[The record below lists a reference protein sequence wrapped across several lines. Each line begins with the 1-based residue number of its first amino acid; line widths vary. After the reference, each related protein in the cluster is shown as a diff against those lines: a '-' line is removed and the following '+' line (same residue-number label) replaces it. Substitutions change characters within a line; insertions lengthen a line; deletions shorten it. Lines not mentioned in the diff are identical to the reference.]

1 MSVKKFKFVSP
12 GIFVNEIDNSFI
24 PRQPGGTGPVII
36 GRTERGPG
44 LRPVRVS
51 SFSEFVDV
59 FGMPI
64 PGGGSGDVWR
74 KGNYVGP
81 TYASYAAQAYL
92 RAGVGPV
99 TMVRLMGG
107 FHPNETTSGA
117 AGKAGW
123 KTTAA
128 HNAARSTNGGAYG
141 LFIIESGSSPVQ
153 RAGQAGLQS
162 TRQMSGTLAAVWYLQ
177 EGSIE
182 LTGSDTLH
190 LHSEEASG
198 TDHSL
203 AISGSGILL
212 NNEGANHEFK
222 AIIKDAD
229 GNTVKLASFNF
240 DDTSDIYIR
249 KVFNTN
255 PILTNTT
262 VTRTPQQE
270 KYWLGETYDNALR
283 KVLAKNDIT
292 ATNDGASH
300 GWITGIGSGSNH
312 HGLQKRAFQDCETG
326 WFIAQ
331 HMSTANVSS
340 YAPEDMQKLFKL
352 VGLSHG
358 EWLQKNLKVSVTSIK
373 KSDRP
378 DIDPYGSFAIELR
391 RIEDTDNAVRQVE
404 RFSNLNLN
412 PQSPN
417 YIARRIGD
425 MYVEWSDTEKR
436 LRQYGKYP
444 NQSKFIRVIM
454 NEDVDTGVTDD
465 ALLPY
470 GAHGPIRYGSFSF
483 ISGSDSSGPDAVFQ
497 GAGGDRAGGS
507 GANKGFNIFAK
518 FAGDIPGGGGSTT
531 AKHGETDIDDLFI
544 NVGNLAITGNIE
556 FPAVPLRVSSSDG
569 QMTDPTNAY
578 FGFQTTKTAT
588 SLEYDPSIP
597 DHCRPVCSAFDTF
610 NTSSDG
616 LTEFSW
622 VFSLDDLRHES
633 GLGDMLV
640 YTSGSRAESLS
651 ANSAS
656 YSRVLDLGYD
666 KFTVPFYG
674 GFDGMDITEAE
685 PFRNTGLSSGT
696 EYNSYAYY
704 SVKRAID
711 TCADPEFV
719 EMNLLTMPGLTDNTL
734 VDHAVATCESRGDA
748 LAIVDLDGGYVPFT
762 ENNTTETG
770 RRGSVDDVITNLRNR
785 NIDSSYGCAYYP
797 WVLIN
802 DGRTGQA
809 VWMPPSVV
817 ALGTFASSQRKS
829 DVWFAPAGFNRG
841 GLTEGSAGLAVV
853 GVRERLTSKER
864 DKLYDARINPIA
876 SFPSEGIVIFGQ
888 KTLQARRSALDRINV
903 RRLMIF
909 LKKEVSRLST
919 KVLFDQNVQAT
930 WNRFRGLVNPFLR
943 SVQARFGITEY
954 RLILDEST
962 TTPDL
967 IDQNVL
973 YAKIMI
979 KPARAI
985 EFIAIDFVV
994 ASTGASF
1001 DD

>member
-12 GIFVNEIDNSFI
+12 GIFVNEIDNSFV
-24 PRQPGGTGPVII
+24 PKAPAGVGPVII

-44 LRPVRVS
+44 LRPVKVS

-59 FGMPI
+59 YGMPI
-64 PGGGSGDVWR
+64 PGGRNNDVWR
-74 KGNYVGP
+74 HGNYVGP
-81 TYASYAAQAYL
+81 TYAAYAAQAYL

-99 TMVRLMGG
+99 TMIRLLGDY
-107 FHPNETTSGA
+107 HDNETTSAGS
-117 AGKAGW
+117 GKAGW
-123 KTTAA
+123 KTDAS
-128 HNAARSTNGGAYG
+128 HNASRASNGGAYG
-141 LFIIESGSSPVQ
+141 LFIIESGSSAVAAPPGVD
-153 RAGQAGLQS
+153 AGADHSGK
-162 TRQMSGTLAAVWYLQ
+162 QMSGTLAAVWYLQ

-182 LTGSDTLH
+182 LTGSDTGH
-190 LHSEEASG
+190 LHGGDEVA
-198 TDHSL
+198 L
-203 AISGSGILL
+203 SGSGILL

-229 GNTVKLASFNF
+229 GSTVKLASFNF

-262 VTRTPQQE
+262 VTRTAQVE

-283 KVLAKNDIT
+283 KVLAKGDVT

-312 HGLQKRAFQDCETG
+312 HGLQKRAMQDCETG
-326 WFIAQ
+326 WFISQ
-331 HMSTANVSS
+331 HLDTANATS

-358 EWLQKNLKVSVTSIK
+358 EWLQRNLKVSITDIK
-373 KSDRP
+373 KSTRP
-378 DIDPYGSFAIELR
+378 DIDPVGSFAIEVR
-391 RIEDTDNAVRQVE
+391 RIEDNDNAVQLVE
-404 RFSNLNLN
+404 RFSNLSLD
-412 PQSPN
+412 PTSPN

-425 MYVEWSDTEKR
+425 MYVKWSDVEKR
-436 LRQYGKYP
+436 LRSYGRYK
-444 NQSKFIRVIM
+444 NNSKFIRVVM
-454 NEDVDTGVTDD
+454 NEDVDSGVTNPV
-465 ALLPY
+465 LLPY
-470 GAHGPIRYGSFSF
+470 GVHGPVRYGSYSF
-483 ISGSDSSGPDAVFQ
+483 ISGAAGSGVDSVWQ
-497 GAGGDRAGGS
+497 GGGGS
-507 GANKGFNIFAK
+507 AGANNKGFNVFAR
-518 FAGDIPGGGGSTT
+518 FAGDIPGGGGSGT
-531 AKHGETDIDDLFI
+531 AVHAVADIDDLFV
-544 NVGNLAITGNIE
+544 NVGHLAITGNIE

-569 QMTDPTNAY
+569 ALTDPTNAY

-633 GLGDMLV
+633 NLGDVLV
-640 YTSGSRAESLS
+640 YESGSRARSTS
-651 ANSAS
+651 VNSSS
-656 YSRVLDLGYD
+656 YGRCLEMGYD
-666 KFTVPFYG
+666 KFTAPFFG
-674 GFDGMDITEAE
+674 GSDGLDITESE

-704 SVKRAID
+704 SIKRAID
-711 TCADPEFV
+711 TVADPEFV
-719 EMNLLTMPGLTDNTL
+719 EMNLLTMPGLTENTL
-734 VDHAVATCESRGDA
+734 TDHIISTCENRGDA

-762 ENNTTETG
+762 ENTTAPSD
-770 RRGSVDDVITNLRNR
+770 RRGSVADVVSNLQNR

-797 WVLIN
+797 WIMIN
-802 DGRTGQA
+802 DSGTGQS
-809 VWMPPSVV
+809 VWLPPSVV
-817 ALGTFASSQRKS
+817 ALGTFASSERRS
-829 DVWFAPAGFNRG
+829 AVWFAPAGFNRG
-841 GLTEGSAGLAVV
+841 GLTEGSAGLAVT
-853 GVRERLTSKER
+853 GVRERLTSKDR
-864 DKLYDARINPIA
+864 DKLYDSRINPIA

-888 KTLQARRSALDRINV
+888 KTLQARSSALDRINV
-903 RRLMIF
+903 RRLMIY
-909 LKKEVSRLST
+909 LKKEISRLSN
-919 KVLFDQNVQAT
+919 KVLFDQNVTTT
-930 WNRFRGLVNPFLR
+930 WNRFKSLVNPLLR
-943 SVQARFGITEY
+943 GVQARFGITEY
-954 RLILDEST
+954 RLILDETT

-967 IDQNVL
+967 VDQNIM
-973 YAKIMI
+973 YAKIMV

-985 EFIAIDFVV
+985 EYIAIDFTV

>member
-24 PRQPGGTGPVII
+24 PRGPVGIGPVII

-51 SFSEFVDV
+51 SFSEYVDV

-64 PGGGSGDVWR
+64 PGGKGGDVWR
-74 KGNYVGP
+74 DGNYVGP
-81 TYASYAAQAYL
+81 TYAAYAAQAYL

-99 TMVRLMGG
+99 TMIRLMGDY
-107 FHPNETTSGA
+107 HDKETTSAG
-117 AGKAGW
+117 AGKSGW
-123 KTTAA
+123 KTDAA
-128 HNAARSTNGGAYG
+128 HNAAIGTNGGAYG
-141 LFIIESGSSPVQ
+141 LFIIESGSSPLAAIGDGDALGD
-153 RAGQAGLQS
+153 AGAHTG
-162 TRQMSGTLAAVWYLQ
+162 RQMSGTLAAVWYLQ

-182 LTGSDTLH
+182 LTGSDTAH
-190 LHSEEASG
+190 LHHQTGDTA
-198 TDHSL
+198 L
-203 AISGSGILL
+203 SGSGILM
-212 NNEGANHEFK
+212 NDEGANHEFK
-222 AIIKDAD
+222 AIIKDSS
-229 GNTVKLASFNF
+229 GNTLKLASFNF

-262 VTRTPQQE
+262 VTRTAQQE

-292 ATNDGASH
+292 ATNAGSSH
-300 GWITGIGSGSNH
+300 GWITGVGSGSNH
-312 HGLQKRAFQDCETG
+312 HGIQKRSFQDCQTG
-326 WFIAQ
+326 WFVSQ
-331 HMSTANVSS
+331 HLDTANVSS

-358 EWLQKNLKVSVTSIK
+358 EWLQRNLKVSITDIK
-373 KSDRP
+373 KSERP
-378 DIDPYGSFAIELR
+378 DISPHGSFTVELR
-391 RIEDTDNAVRQVE
+391 RIEDTDNAVKLVE
-404 RFSNLNLN
+404 RYSNLNLD
-412 PQSPN
+412 PTSPN

-425 MYVEWSDTEKR
+425 VYVTWSDTEKR
-436 LRQYGKYP
+436 IRQFGKYP
-444 NQSKFIRVIM
+444 NQSKFVRVEM
-454 NEDVDTGVTDD
+454 NEDVDTGVTNST
-465 ALLPY
+465 LLPF
-470 GAHGPIRYGSFSF
+470 GVHGPVRYGSYSF
-483 ISGSDSSGPDAVFQ
+483 ISGAAGLTKIYEGP
-497 GAGGDRAGGS
+497 GGS
-507 GANKGFNIFAK
+507 GNLGFNIFCA
-518 FAGDIPGGGGSTT
+518 FAGGIPGGGGSTG
-531 AKHGETDIDDLFI
+531 AGVADIDDVFV

-569 QMTDPTNAY
+569 TLSDPTNAY

-588 SLEYDPSIP
+588 SLEYDHSIP

-616 LTEFSW
+616 LTEYSW
-622 VFSLDDLRHES
+622 IFSLDDLRHES
-633 GLGDMLV
+633 NLGDILV
-640 YTSGSRAESLS
+640 YESGSRAESLS

-656 YSRVLDLGYD
+656 YGRVLALGYD
-666 KFTVPFYG
+666 KFSAPFYG
-674 GFDGMDITEAE
+674 GFDAMDITEAE
-685 PFRNTGLSSGT
+685 PFRNTTLSSGT
-696 EYNSYAYY
+696 EFNNYAYY

-711 TCADPEFV
+711 TVADPEFV
-719 EMNLLTMPGLTDNTL
+719 EMNLLTMPGLTDNSL
-734 VDHAVATCESRGDA
+734 VDHIVSTCENRGDA

-762 ENNTTETG
+762 ENSTTESG
-770 RRGSVDDVITNLRNR
+770 RRGTVEDVIQNLRNR

-797 WVLIN
+797 WVRIN
-802 DGRTGQA
+802 DSATGQS
-809 VWMPPSVV
+809 VWVPPSVV
-817 ALGTFASSQRKS
+817 ALGTYASSERKS
-829 DVWFAPAGFNRG
+829 AVWFAPAGFNRG

-853 GVRERLTSKER
+853 GVRERLSSKER
-864 DKLYDARINPIA
+864 DKLYDARVNPIA

-888 KTLQARRSALDRINV
+888 KTLQARQSALDRINV

-919 KVLFDQNVQAT
+919 QVLFDQNVQAT
-930 WNRFRGLVNPFLR
+930 WNRFKGLVNPFLR
-943 SVQARFGITEY
+943 SVQTRFGITEY
-954 RLILDEST
+954 RLILDENT

-967 IDQNVL
+967 VDQNVM

-1001 DD
+1001 DDQ